1 MFDAINNENGWKE
14 KRKKLVNKL
23 VRRGYLSK
31 PDVIRAMMKVPRHL
45 FVPEYQRNS
54 AYLDTPLTIGHD
66 QTISAPHMVAMMTEH
81 LDVKPDHKV
90 LEIGTGS
97 GYQAAVLAEIV
108 SKGRIYTV
116 ERIPELVEFAK
127 NNLRKAGYK
136 NVSVYLWEGTRGF
149 NENAPY
155 DRILVTAAAPHVPK
169 ALMEQLKDNG
179 KMLIPV
185 GGCGYQN
192 LIMIEKRNEKFS
204 EKNLGG
210 CVFVPLI
217 GEDGW

>member
-1 MFDAINNENGWKE
+1 MFDVINNENGWKE
-14 KRKKLVNKL
+14 KREKLVNKL
-23 VRRGYLSK
+23 VREGYLSK
-31 PDVIRAMMKVPRHL
+31 PEVIRAMLKVPRHL
-45 FVPEYQRNS
+45 FVPEYQKNS
-54 AYLDTPLTIGHD
+54 AYRDTPLTIGHG

-81 LDVKPDHKV
+81 IDVKPDHKV

-108 SKGRIYTV
+108 NKGRIYTV

-127 NNLRKAGYK
+127 NNLRRANYK

-155 DRILVTAAAPHVPK
+155 DRILVTAAAPHIPK
-169 ALMEQLKDNG
+169 ALMEQLRDNG

-185 GGCGYQN
+185 GGRDYQN
-192 LIMIEKRNEKFS
+192 LIMIEKRNRKLS